1 MVKKILLIED
11 DLYIRDLYKRQLD
24 MGGFFT
30 HAFSSGD
37 EGLKSMGE
45 NNYDL
50 VLLDVMLPG
59 INGLD
64 ILRGIK
70 QNEATKN
77 MPVIM
82 LSNVGQDDV
91 IKEGLVAGAVGYLIK
106 TSFTPNQIVGEVKK
120 ILEQQTE
127 PQSNSS

>member
-11 DLYIRDLYKRQLD
+11 DEFIRDLYKRQLD

-30 HAFSSGD
+30 HAFPNGN
-37 EGLKSMGE
+37 EGLKSLKE

-50 VLLDVMLPG
+50 ILLDVMLPG

-64 ILRGIK
+64 ILRNVK
-70 QNEATKN
+70 QNDETKN
-77 MPVIM
+77 IPVIM

-91 IKEGLVAGAVGYLIK
+91 IKEGLVVGAVGYLIK
-106 TSFTPNQIVGEVKK
+106 SSFTPSQVVGEVKK

-127 PQSNSS
+127 PQSSAS